1 MQTSS
6 RSEPHRPQ
14 PPPVHTDR
22 LVFST
27 ATHADV
33 HRRSQDLGGNAEGLH
48 LILAEAFAGDERAEA
63 FLSRLLGMGDYNLFC
78 TLMKAG
84 GGALKVSL
92 EDLRKLGDQY
102 GSGSDSDE

>member
-1 MQTSS
+1 
-6 RSEPHRPQ
+6 
-14 PPPVHTDR
+14 
-22 LVFST
+22 
-27 ATHADV
+27 
-33 HRRSQDLGGNAEGLH
+33 
-48 LILAEAFAGDERAEA
+48 
-63 FLSRLLGMGDYNLFC
+63 MGDYNLFC